1 MTENLTVLDYVY
13 PDKFRKITPIGGII
27 TAKVL
32 EDWYNIP
39 STTATR
45 WFKKAQRLI
54 NREVFFVKDWAL
66 YKGYNSE
73 EHFAREMA
81 KFLK

>member
-13 PDKFRKITPIGGII
+13 PDKFRKITPIGGIV

-32 EDWYNIP
+32 EDWYNV
-39 STTATR
+39 SSRTSLN
-45 WFKKAQRLI
+45 WLKKAKKAL
-54 NREVFFVKDWAL
+54 NREVLFVKDWAL

-73 EHFAREMA
+73 EHFVREMI
-81 KFLK
+81 KSLK

>member
-13 PDKFRKITPIGGII
+13 PDKFRKITPIGGIV
-27 TAKVL
+27 TAKTL

-39 STTATR
+39 SRTAVN
-45 WFKKAQRLI
+45 WFNKAQKAI
-54 NREVFFVKDWAL
+54 NREKFFVIDWAL

-73 EHFAREMA
+73 EHFVREMI
-81 KFLK
+81 KSLK